1 MNNQTILPFKIEL
14 SICDWEELY
23 SENHPNIACNKFLK
37 IFFKAYGS
45 AFPKIQIKIKT
56 KTLLNPWITKSIK
69 KYLKNKENLQE
80 KFLKKQTY
88 SSEMTHENY
97 KNLTKKVKSSSKKM
111 YHKNQHLKYENN
123 LKGTW
128 SAFEEIIK
136 KKKVISRFLNN
147 LI

>member
-1 MNNQTILPFKIEL
+1 M
-14 SICDWEELY
+14 
-23 SENHPNIACNKFLK
+23 
-37 IFFKAYGS
+37 
-45 AFPKIQIKIKT
+45 
-56 KTLLNPWITKSIK
+56 
-69 KYLKNKENLQE
+69 
-80 KFLKKQTY
+80 KKQTY

-128 SAFEEIIK
+128 SAFKEIIE